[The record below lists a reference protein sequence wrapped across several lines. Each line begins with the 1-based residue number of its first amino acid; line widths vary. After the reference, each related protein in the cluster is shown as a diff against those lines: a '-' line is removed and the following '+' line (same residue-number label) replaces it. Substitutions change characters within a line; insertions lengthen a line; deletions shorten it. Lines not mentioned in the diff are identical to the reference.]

1 MNNILYIGPYR
12 QRDMNGIWSKTLAH
26 NIINGTSNNVLLRPI
41 FLEPK
46 SSIKEL
52 DPVLT
57 KAERTKLDH
66 IDTVVQ
72 HVPLSQ
78 AVVIDAV
85 KKNILIPIVG
95 PDLLSKNIAERL
107 NKFDAILVDN
117 KQDAVRLSSG
127 YPFLQKN
134 IHNINY
140 AFSINSSSSAKFDIE
155 LFHGSTKLYTL
166 IDFKLNMRSVYDI
179 IVSFIANIRSK
190 NIVLVL
196 FALDISPSEK
206 SQLEGFIEE
215 TYKSMGIDYTVS
227 RVMIAP
233 ITSDLN
239 NICAAHRSG
248 DVLIDAIDY
257 GSNSINIALAN
268 SLGKSV
274 LKIDTSYHFSLT
286 SSSNKISH
294 YGSFKLSSDIVN
306 VSIKNYIENKN
317 LTHSTSLF
325 KTHNINKYI

>member
-1 MNNILYIGPYR
+1 
-12 QRDMNGIWSKTLAH
+12 
-26 NIINGTSNNVLLRPI
+26 
-41 FLEPK
+41 
-46 SSIKEL
+46 
-52 DPVLT
+52 
-57 KAERTKLDH
+57 
-66 IDTVVQ
+66 
-72 HVPLSQ
+72 
-78 AVVIDAV
+78 
-85 KKNILIPIVG
+85 
-95 PDLLSKNIAERL
+95 
-107 NKFDAILVDN
+107 
-117 KQDAVRLSSG
+117 
-127 YPFLQKN
+127 
-134 IHNINY
+134 
-140 AFSINSSSSAKFDIE
+140 
-155 LFHGSTKLYTL
+155 
-166 IDFKLNMRSVYDI
+166 MRSVYDI